1 MNNKILILTPGFP
14 ADEQD
19 STCVPYI
26 QDYVIALANKIG
38 TDNIYIITMQYPF
51 TVKPYQ
57 WHGINIFPSGGA
69 NKKGFKYYFTLRRT
83 QKHIQQLFKLH
94 KFTIHAFWMGEAAFT
109 GYYASKKFQSKF
121 VVTFMG
127 QDVKPGNRVMRYI
140 DHTKT
145 YFVTLSEN
153 HDKILEKNYGF
164 NADAIIPFPLPNIIL
179 NNQTERK
186 IDLLFVGSLIPVKQP
201 EQFIQIVASLKNA
214 FPKFN
219 ATIVGDGN
227 LRSQLETFVSENN
240 LQHNI
245 QFTGDLPR
253 ELVFSLMNQS
263 KVLLH
268 TSSFE
273 GQCLVYA
280 EALAH
285 GMHVVSYNVGRI
297 EQTDKHIVCNSIEE
311 LEQKTKNL
319 LQKNLDYSPVNLI
332 NTENSINDYLK
343 LYQGVE

>member
-1 MNNKILILTPGFP
+1 MNYKILIITPGFP
-14 ADEQD
+14 ANEQD

-26 QDYVIALANKIG
+26 QDYAIALANKIG
-38 TDNIYIITMQYPF
+38 TDKIYIISMQYPF
-51 TVKPYQ
+51 TRKPYQ
-57 WHGINIFPSGGA
+57 WHGINVFPSGGA

-83 QKHIQQLFKLH
+83 QKRIQQLYKSH
-94 KFTIHAFWMGEAAFT
+94 KFTIHAFWMGEAAFA
-109 GYYASKKFQSKF
+109 GYYASKKYLSKF

-164 NADAIIPFPLPNIIL
+164 NADAIIPFPLPNAQP
-179 NNQTERK
+179 NNHTERN

-201 EQFIQIVASLKNA
+201 EQFIQIVAALKNE
-214 FPKFN
+214 FPELK

-227 LRSQLETFVSENN
+227 LRGELESLVKENN
-240 LQHNI
+240 LQQTIN
-245 QFTGDLPR
+245 FTGDLPR
-253 ELVFSLMNQS
+253 ESVFNLMNQS

-280 EALAH
+280 EALAQ
-285 GMHVVSYNVGRI
+285 GMYVVSYNVGRI
-297 EQTDKHIVCNSIEE
+297 ENIDKHIVCNTVLE
-311 LEQKTKNL
+311 LEQNSKNL
-319 LQKNLDYSPVNLI
+319 LQQNLDYSPVKLI
-332 NTENSINDYLK
+332 NTENTINDYLK

>member
-14 ADEQD
+14 ANEQD

-51 TVKPYQ
+51 TGKPYQ
-57 WHGINIFPSGGA
+57 WHGINVFPSGGA

-83 QKHIQQLFKLH
+83 QKRIQQLFKLH
-94 KFTIHAFWMGEAAFT
+94 KFTIHAFWMGEAAFA
-109 GYYASKKFQSKF
+109 GYYASKKFQTKF

-140 DHTKT
+140 EHTKT

-153 HDKILEKNYGF
+153 HDKLLEKNYGF
-164 NADAIIPFPLPNIIL
+164 NADAIIPFPLPNILI
-179 NNQTERK
+179 NNQTERN
-186 IDLLFVGSLIPVKQP
+186 IDLLLVGSLIPVKQP

-214 FPKFN
+214 FPKLN

-227 LRSQLETFVSENN
+227 LRSQLETFVTENN

-297 EQTDKHIVCNSIEE
+297 EQTNKHIVCNTMEQ
-311 LEQKTKNL
+311 LEQTTKNL
-319 LQKNLDYSPVNLI
+319 LQTNLDYSPVNSI